1 MAVRSLGL
9 VGIVNKGDYD
19 PAATYVKG
27 NFVYHMGSTWLCLYD
42 NTSGIEPAESS
53 YNWKY
58 LAKGSGDMAYKV
70 VTISQSDLAS
80 SSDSILPYY
89 YDLEWAGTAQTNF
102 VDATI
107 RQGSYYGSFS
117 VESMAGVIR
126 IYFTRPL
133 TEELTMYVYTMT
145 SQVAE
150 EGTPGDAYYDKTE
163 IDEMN
168 TGYLRLKNLGTAYTE
183 ELKEDI
189 RSGSFKKACVGGCL
203 TINDHPYAFAHP
215 DYWLGTGDT
224 KCTTHHMVVVPLT
237 ALGTGQMNTTNTT
250 AGAYV
255 GSYMR
260 SSGGPL
266 DQVKAIIRQD
276 FGASNILTHR
286 EHFANAVTNGYESA
300 ISWYDSDIDLMNEIM
315 VYGSNIYHNITNGT
329 NVPINVTMDKTQL
342 KLFSERPD
350 LLNNIDLM
358 NETNYVW
365 LRDVCDGGAFTCY
378 SPRWSIVYALA
389 STYSFSILPAFAVC

>member
-1 MAVRSLGL
+1 MAVKSLGL

-19 PAATYVKG
+19 PEVTYLKG
-27 NFVYHMGSTWLCLYD
+27 NFVYHMGSTWLCIRD
-42 NTSGIEPAESS
+42 NTTGEEPAESS

-237 ALGTGQMNTTNTT
+237 ALGTGQMNTTNTVE
-250 AGAYV
+250 GAYA

-286 EHFANAVTNGYESA
+286 EYFANGIYDGDGTEYQG
-300 ISWYDSDIDLMNEIM
+300 SWYDSDIDLMSETM
-315 VYGSNIYHNITNGT
+315 VYGTK
-329 NVPINVTMDKTQL
+329 VFDKGFNSSSKAQL
-342 KLFSERPD
+342 KLFADRPD
-350 LLNNIDLM
+350 LLSSMNMAFCLRNVFLNKTNNLP
-358 NETNYVW
+358 T
-365 LRDVCDGGAFTCY
+365 VCMFYGFDGTTAWTV
-378 SPRWSIVYALA
+378 PTSIYP
-389 STYSFSILPAFAVC
+389 ILPAFAVC